1 MEEKRVPN
9 QEPSKKPK
17 NIGKIIKKITRNK
30 MAKRSKKYKEDYL
43 YKRLQNSKE
52 AAAYLNECLTDE
64 DPAVFLIALKT

>member
-1 MEEKRVPN
+1 
-9 QEPSKKPK
+9 
-17 NIGKIIKKITRNK
+17 